1 MIHFLLNHS
10 KQGKD
15 MRKGKI
21 LIVGGYGSVGRVI
34 SDTLGKR
41 FPREVIVAGRNLKR
55 AEALSSKLN
64 NNVIPLELDIRSV
77 NWEDKQLNNIS
88 LVIMCID
95 QSSTHFISQC
105 IKRGIHYIDITAN
118 YKFLSQIESLGE
130 EAKKYGSTIVLSVGL
145 APGISNLLAKHCK
158 TVVHD
163 MRFAD
168 IYILL
173 GMGEAHGDA
182 AYRWTF
188 EDINDQFS
196 VKEEGKVE
204 QVASFED
211 GKKTIFSDYLGKRTA
226 FRSNFADQHVIPRT
240 LDLDS
245 ASTRLC
251 TDSPMIT
258 WLFALLK
265 KTGGS
270 KLLTFR
276 IVQDYLIKFLTI
288 FPFGSDQYV
297 VKVEA
302 GSRRKKGVQYE
313 CSVSGNGEG
322 HITGLVAAKV
332 AEQMRISSF
341 APGVFHIEQLFEP
354 LEFIESLGNN
364 NLRFESN
371 NVTHYRALNIQSVR

>member
-1 MIHFLLNHS
+1 M
-10 KQGKD
+10 
-15 MRKGKI
+15 
-21 LIVGGYGSVGRVI
+21 
-34 SDTLGKR
+34 
-41 FPREVIVAGRNLKR
+41 
-55 AEALSSKLN
+55 
-64 NNVIPLELDIRSV
+64 
-77 NWEDKQLNNIS
+77 
-88 LVIMCID
+88 
-95 QSSTHFISQC
+95 
-105 IKRGIHYIDITAN
+105 
-118 YKFLSQIESLGE
+118 
-130 EAKKYGSTIVLSVGL
+130 
-145 APGISNLLAKHCK
+145 SNLLAKHCN
-158 TVVHD
+158 TVIRD

-204 QVASFED
+204 QVASFEA
-211 GKKTIFSDYLGKRTA
+211 GKKTIFSDYLGNRTA

-245 ASTRLC
+245 VSTRLC
-251 TDSPMIT
+251 TDSPLIT

-270 KLLTFR
+270 KILKFR
-276 IVQDYLIKFLTI
+276 AVQDYLIKLLTL
-288 FPFGSDQYV
+288 FPFGTDQYV

-302 GSRRKKGVQYE
+302 GSSRDTGILYE

-332 AEQMRISSF
+332 AEELHISSF
-341 APGVFHIEQLFEP
+341 EPGVFHIEQLFEP
-354 LEFIESLGNN
+354 LPFIESLASTA
-364 NLRFESN
+364 E
-371 NVTHYRALNIQSVR
+371 YRALTRWHLPVLPSRNISYKVQCTIDYEGKSWATPNRFAGYSPSRRTACYMRGWQILTKLGF